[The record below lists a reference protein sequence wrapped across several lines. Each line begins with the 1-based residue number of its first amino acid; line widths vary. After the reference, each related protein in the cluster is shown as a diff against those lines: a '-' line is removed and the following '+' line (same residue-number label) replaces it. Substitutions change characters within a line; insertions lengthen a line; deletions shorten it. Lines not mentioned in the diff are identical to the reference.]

1 MPLAIRIYTRF
12 VFLLLITTLVFGML
26 SSWSYL
32 YPEIFNRYLPFYQL
46 RPVHTSA
53 ALFFIISAATL
64 CIILFN
70 KGTLGRNATS
80 GGWEQLFIF
89 TWIATILVIFAYYS
103 LKKFGGREYWEF
115 PGWLAFPLLFSWIF
129 LMIGYY
135 KGWLKC
141 ADKKPL
147 YIWMWSTGILF
158 FFLTFIEQNLW
169 QIPWF
174 RQSFLREL
182 TVQWKANGSMVGAW
196 NQMVYGSS
204 LFLMVMISGDKSIAR
219 NKKAF
224 FFYFLGFTNLMF
236 NWGHH
241 IYNLPAHGWIRH
253 ISYVIS
259 MTEWLI
265 FISIIQGFKNKL
277 TEARK
282 LRHMLP
288 YKFLL
293 TAEFWV
299 FANLTLA
306 LFMSIPAVNRYTHG
320 THITVAHAMGTTIG
334 INTMIL
340 LGVLGYALDIDN
352 KIGAGRK
359 LFVRSYRLAQG
370 SFIIFWLSL
379 VLAGILK
386 GYRSVTLNITSFQEM
401 MEPVNK
407 VLVAFS
413 VAGIGVATGLI
424 IIVIMYWQAAGKSQS
439 FVKVDK

>member
-70 KGTLGRNATS
+70 RDTLGRNATS
-80 GGWEQLFIF
+80 GRWEQLFIF
-89 TWIATILVIFAYYS
+89 TWIATILVIFGYYG

-115 PGWLAFPLLFSWIF
+115 PGWLAFPLLSSWTF

-224 FFYFLGFTNLMF
+224 FFYFLGLTNLMF

-293 TAEFWV
+293 AAEFWV

-359 LFVRSYRLAQG
+359 LFIRSYRLAQG

-413 VAGIGVATGLI
+413 MAGIGVATGLI